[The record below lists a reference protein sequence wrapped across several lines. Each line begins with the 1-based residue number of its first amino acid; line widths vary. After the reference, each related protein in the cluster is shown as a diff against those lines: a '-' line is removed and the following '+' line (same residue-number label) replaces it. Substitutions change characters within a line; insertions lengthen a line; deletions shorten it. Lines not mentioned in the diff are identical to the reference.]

1 MGRGKNLP
9 PSIKASV
16 NFRNFAELNLRSLN
30 NNNNNNNNL
39 YYAFV
44 DVHG

>member
-9 PSIKASV
+9 PSIKTSV